1 MAYRDLKDFIT
12 LLEKRGLLHRIK
24 AEVDPLLE
32 ISEITDRMSKSPNG
46 GKALLF
52 ENVKGSSF
60 PVASNLF
67 GSFER
72 MCLAL
77 EVSKFDDAAKRIEDL
92 LNQAPPKTF
101 FEKIAMLPKLIE
113 LSRYLPKYVKS
124 APCQEVIEKD
134 NPDLSKFPII
144 KCWPGDGQITSAI
157 SYQLSAK
164 GDCPEFTD
172 TTPFNSPLT
181 KGDLG
186 GCRIGTVPA
195 VENEGRFI
203 TLPMVFTK
211 DPETGR
217 PNCGMYR
224 IHIYDKKT
232 TGMHWHI
239 HKDGARHYD
248 KYKKL
253 NMRMP
258 AAIAVGGDPAIIYS
272 ASAPLPEAIDEMLFA
287 GFLRKAPVEMVKC
300 VTNDIQVPANSELVI
315 EGYLEPGETRIEG
328 PFGDHTGFY
337 SPAEPYPVF
346 HVTCITHRK
355 DMIYPATLVGKPP
368 MEDCYMGKATERIF
382 LPLLRLDFPEI
393 KDINLPM
400 EGVFHNFA
408 LISIKKS
415 YPGHAKKII
424 HGLWGKGQMTFAKL
438 LIVVDDDVDVQNLSY
453 TAWKVLNNVDWRR
466 DVVISEG
473 PLDALDHAANWP
485 RYGAKM
491 GIDATRKTR
500 EEGMMRDW
508 PEEIYM
514 TEEIKRLV
522 DKRWKEYGF

>member
-1 MAYRDLKDFIT
+1 MAYKDLREFIKV
-12 LLEKRGLLHRIK
+12 LDYKGFLHRIQ
-24 AEVDPLLE
+24 AEVDPILE
-32 ISEITDRMSKSPNG
+32 VSEITDRMSKSPDG
-46 GKALLF
+46 GKALFF
-52 ENVKGSSF
+52 EKIKGSQF
-60 PVASNLF
+60 PVVTNIF

-77 EVSKFDDAAKRIEDL
+77 EVNELDDIAKRIEGL
-92 LNQAPPKTF
+92 LNQAPPKTLL
-101 FEKIAMLPKLIE
+101 EKISMLPKLIE
-113 LSRYLPKYVKS
+113 FSKYLPKYIKG
-124 APCQEVIEKD
+124 AQCQEVIEKE

-144 KCWPGDGQITSAI
+144 KCWPHDGQP
-157 SYQLSAK
+157 
-164 GDCPEFTD
+164 GD
-172 TTPFNSPLT
+172 
-181 KGDLG
+181 
-186 GCRIGTVPA
+186 
-195 VENEGRFI
+195 EGRFI

-239 HKDGARHYD
+239 HKDGARHYE

-253 NMRMP
+253 GQKMP
-258 AAIAVGGDPAIIYS
+258 AAITVGSDPAVIYAS
-272 ASAPLPEAIDEMLFA
+272 SAPLPESIDEMLFA
-287 GFLRKAPVEMVKC
+287 GFLRKSPVEMVKC
-300 VTNDIQVPANSELVI
+300 ITCDIQVPANSEMVI

-368 MEDCYMGKATERIF
+368 MEGCYMGKATERIF
-382 LPLLRLDFPEI
+382 LPLLKLDFPEI
-393 KDINLPM
+393 NDINLPM

-424 HGLWGKGQMTFAKL
+424 NGLWGKGQMMFAKL

-453 TAWKVLNNVDWRR
+453 TAWRVLNNVDWRR
-466 DVVISEG
+466 DIVIAEG

-514 TEEIKRLV
+514 SEEIKKLV
-522 DKRWKEYGF
+522 DQRWKEYGF

>member
-1 MAYRDLKDFIT
+1 MAYKDLRAFIR
-12 LLEKRGLLHRIK
+12 LLETKGLIHRITV
-24 AEVDPLLE
+24 EVDPILE

-46 GKALLF
+46 GKALFF
-52 ENVKGSSF
+52 EKVKGSAF
-60 PVASNLF
+60 PVVTNLF

-77 EVSKFDDAAKRIEDL
+77 EVNELDDVARRIETL
-92 LNQAPPKTF
+92 LNQAPPKTLL
-101 FEKIAMLPKLIE
+101 EKIAMLPKLIE
-113 LSRYLPKYVKS
+113 FSRYLPKYVKD
-124 APCQEVIEKD
+124 APCQEVIEKE
-134 NPDLSKFPII
+134 NPDLSEFPII
-144 KCWPGDGQITSAI
+144 KCWPCDGQPTTEVRSEKLEVR
-157 SYQLSAK
+157 SY
-164 GDCPEFTD
+164 
-172 TTPFNSPLT
+172 
-181 KGDLG
+181 
-186 GCRIGTVPA
+186 
-195 VENEGRFI
+195 ENEGRFI

-211 DPETGR
+211 DPESGR

-224 IHIYDKKT
+224 IHVYDKKT

-239 HKDGARHYD
+239 HKDGARHYE
-248 KYKKL
+248 KYRKL
-253 NMRMP
+253 GRRMP
-258 AAIAVGGDPAIIYS
+258 AAIAVGSDPAVIYS

-287 GFLRKAPVEMVKC
+287 GFLRNAPVEMVKC
-300 VTNDIQVPANSELVI
+300 VTNDIEVPANSEMVI

-393 KDINLPM
+393 IDINLPM

-408 LISIKKS
+408 IISIKKS

-424 HGLWGKGQMTFAKL
+424 HGIWGKGQMMFAKL

-453 TAWKVLNNVDWRR
+453 TAWRALNSVDWKR

-508 PEEIYM
+508 PEEIQM
-514 TEEIKRLV
+514 TKEIKRLV
-522 DKRWKEYGF
+522 DQKWKEYGF

>member
-1 MAYRDLKDFIT
+1 MAYRDLREFIKLIET
-12 LLEKRGLLHRIK
+12 KGLLHRIK
-24 AEVDPLLE
+24 VEVDPILE

-46 GKALLF
+46 GKALFF
-52 ENVKGSSF
+52 EKVKGSAF
-60 PVASNLF
+60 PVVTNIF

-77 EVSKFDDAAKRIEDL
+77 EVNKLADIAKRIESL

-113 LSRYLPKYVKS
+113 FSQYLPKYVKD
-124 APCQEVIEKD
+124 APCHEVIEKD

-144 KCWPGDGQITSAI
+144 KCWPGDGQA
-157 SYQLSAK
+157 
-164 GDCPEFTD
+164 GD
-172 TTPFNSPLT
+172 
-181 KGDLG
+181 
-186 GCRIGTVPA
+186 
-195 VENEGRFI
+195 EGRFI

-239 HKDGARHYD
+239 HKDGARHYE

-253 NMRMP
+253 NKRMP
-258 AAIAVGGDPAIIYS
+258 AAIAVGSDPAVIYS

-287 GFLRKAPVEMVKC
+287 GFLRKSPVEMIKC
-300 VTNDIQVPANSELVI
+300 ITNDIFVPANSEMVI
-315 EGYLEPGETRIEG
+315 EGYLEPGETHIEG

-393 KDINLPM
+393 IDINLPR

-408 LISIKKS
+408 IISIKKS

-424 HGLWGKGQMTFAKL
+424 HGIWGKGQMMFAKL
-438 LIVVDDDVDVQNLSY
+438 LIIVDDDVDVQNLSY
-453 TAWKVLNNVDWRR
+453 TAWRVLNNVDWKR
-466 DVVISEG
+466 DIVIAEG

-514 TEEIKRLV
+514 SEEIKRLV
-522 DKRWKEYGF
+522 DLRWKEYGF

>member
-1 MAYRDLKDFIT
+1 VLLYPQVIFMAYKDLRAFIQI
-12 LLEKRGLLHRIK
+12 LETKGFLHRIK
-24 AEVDPLLE
+24 MEVDPILE
-32 ISEITDRMSKSPNG
+32 ISEITDRASKSPNG
-46 GKALLF
+46 GKALFF
-52 ENVKGSSF
+52 EKVKGSSF
-60 PVASNLF
+60 PVVTNLF

-77 EVSKFDDAAKRIEDL
+77 EVNELDDVAKRIENL

-113 LSRYLPKYVKS
+113 ISQYLPKYIKD

-144 KCWPGDGQITSAI
+144 KCWPHDGQTTSAV
-157 SYQLSAK
+157 SYQLSAI
-164 GDCPEFTD
+164 
-172 TTPFNSPLT
+172 SS
-181 KGDLG
+181 
-186 GCRIGTVPA
+186 
-195 VENEGRFI
+195 ENEGRFI

-211 DPETGR
+211 DPETGK

-239 HKDGARHYD
+239 HKDGARHYE
-248 KYKKL
+248 KYKELGQK
-253 NMRMP
+253 MP
-258 AAIAVGGDPAIIYS
+258 AAIAVGSDPAVIYAS
-272 ASAPLPEAIDEMLFA
+272 SAPLPESIDEMLFA
-287 GFLRKAPVEMVKC
+287 GFLRKSPVEMVKC
-300 VTNDIQVPANSELVI
+300 ITNDINVPANSEMVI

-346 HVTCITHRK
+346 HVTCITHKK
-355 DMIYPATLVGKPP
+355 DMLYPATLVGKPP

-382 LPLLRLDFPEI
+382 LPLLRLDLPEI

-408 LISIKKS
+408 IISIKKS

-424 HGLWGKGQMTFAKL
+424 HGIWGKGQMMFAKL

-453 TAWKVLNNVDWRR
+453 TAWRVLNNVDWKR

-485 RYGAKM
+485 KYGAKM
-491 GIDATRKTR
+491 GIDATRKSR

-514 TEEIKRLV
+514 SEEIKKLV
-522 DKRWKEYGF
+522 DSKWKEYGF